1 MSAPNTSAQFV
12 PTYPDIRRDVDG
24 NVRVGF
30 RNKNQSFDFRDIE
43 HPVYGNVPLLLWDG
57 RMALD
62 CVTAADAAWRDWLKR
77 RQRRGGVSA

>member
-43 HPVYGNVPLLLWDG
+43 HPVQNGCTLILLHPG
-57 RMALD
+57 EALD
-62 CVTAADAAWRDWLKR
+62 CVRAADAAWRDWLKR
-77 RQRRGGVSA
+77 RQRRGGVAA